1 MKIAVMGTGGVGGYF
16 GGLRARAGQDVTFIA
31 RGPHLDAIKRDGLRV
46 ASDLSGEF
54 TVDATATDDIASL
67 GTMDLVLYTVKM
79 HQNEEAIRAVAPM
92 VGPDTVVLTLQNG
105 IDNGDKLAAELG
117 QSHVMIG
124 IALVQ
129 ARIGGPGLIEQLGQ
143 VGRIVFGE
151 VAPGLTPRG
160 ENLLEQ
166 FRAGGWNAELSDNAL
181 RALWQKFIYLTASAS
196 VNAVT
201 QIEFGEMRT
210 VTETRELLALA
221 FQEIIDVGR
230 AHGAPIDGDIMEWCM
245 SSLDGFPAGGM
256 SSLANDFRL
265 RRRVELEGLTGTV
278 VRLGRE
284 AQVPTPIHSTI
295 YALLKPAANTIE
307 KAYLA
312 GRDQ

>member
-16 GGLRARAGQDVTFIA
+16 GGLLARAGQDVTFVA

-54 TVDATATDDIASL
+54 TVDAKATDDTATL
-67 GTMDLVLYTVKM
+67 GTVDLVLYTVKM

-105 IDNGDKLAAELG
+105 IDNGDKLEAELG
-117 QSHVMIG
+117 ESHVMIG

-151 VAPGLTPRG
+151 VARGLTPRG

-166 FRAGGWNAELSDNAL
+166 FRTGGWNAELSDNAL
-181 RALWQKFIYLTASAS
+181 GALWQKFIYLTASAS

-210 VTETRELLALA
+210 VPETRELLALA
-221 FQEIIDVGR
+221 FQEVIDVGR
-230 AHGAPIDGDIMEWCM
+230 AHGAPIGDDIMEWCM
-245 SSLDGFPAGGM
+245 SSLDGFPADGM

-278 VRLGRE
+278 VRMGQE
-284 AQVPTPIHSTI
+284 AHVPTPIHNTI

-307 KAYLA
+307 TAYLA

>member
-1 MKIAVMGTGGVGGYF
+1 
-16 GGLRARAGQDVTFIA
+16 
-31 RGPHLDAIKRDGLRV
+31 
-46 ASDLSGEF
+46 
-54 TVDATATDDIASL
+54 
-67 GTMDLVLYTVKM
+67 MDLMLYIGKM

-117 QSHVMIG
+117 ESHVMIG

-129 ARIGGPGLIEQLGQ
+129 ARIGGPGHIEQLGE
-143 VGRIVFGE
+143 VGRIVFGD
-151 VAPGLTPRG
+151 VAPGRTPRG

-166 FRAGGWNAELSDNAL
+166 FRTGGWNAELSDNAL
-181 RALWQKFIYLTASAS
+181 GALWQKFIYLTASAS

-201 QIEFGEMRT
+201 QIEFGKMRP
-210 VTETRELLALA
+210 VPETRELLALA

-230 AHGAPIDGDIMEWCM
+230 ASGAPIDDDIKEWCM
-245 SSLDGFPAGGM
+245 SSLDGFPADGM

-284 AQVPTPIHSTI
+284 AHVPTPIHNTI

-307 KAYLA
+307 MAYLA
-312 GRDQ
+312 GRDE